1 MRIGKK
7 YPVEKAA
14 TPVVAS
20 SMKQQQQNNN
30 PGEIPTH
37 ICKVHLDM
45 LQWWEQQV
53 LFDGTLKAIGY
64 FKFMNDLY
72 ESYNVNIWDYKINI
86 IDGAIES
93 RASLSKKRK

>member
-1 MRIGKK
+1 M
-7 YPVEKAA
+7 EKAA
-14 TPVVAS
+14 AS
-20 SMKQQQQNNN
+20 SMKQQQNKA
-30 PGEIPTH
+30 GEIPTH

-72 ESYNVNIWDYKINI
+72 SSYDVNIWDYKINI

-93 RASLSKKRK
+93 RASLSRKIK